1 MQPHRGSNPVS
12 GAEGQDAA
20 AASPSAAMRYL
31 ARQPILDGRGSV
43 VAYELLFRSA
53 AVSAFDGSG
62 DAASQ
67 TMIDNTIIYG
77 LEKLT
82 AGLPAFINCTAATLS
97 SEYIL
102 LLPASST
109 VLEVLEDVEVTEEIL
124 QSCIRLQQK
133 GYKIALDDFIY
144 SPSLDPL
151 IEIADF
157 IKMDFRS
164 TPAADR
170 QTLIS
175 ALTHFKG
182 EYLAEKVETR
192 EEYEEAAQEGF
203 TLFQGYYFCKPA
215 LIQKNAVPS
224 NHLVH
229 LRLIRRLQE
238 DPLDVHAL
246 GEIIKSDPGLA
257 YRMFQYVNS
266 ASCGLRQEVT
276 SITTALLVM
285 GEDLFRRMAT
295 LAVTVEL
302 NTSPSPEIL
311 RIALLRARFCETTAP
326 LCHLEPTEQY
336 LLGLFSL
343 LDAMLQIP
351 MEEALAPL
359 SLPAPIQAA
368 LLGEENNYR
377 SPLAWIESYEHGNFA
392 RCDAL
397 AASCGLEPDFFE
409 RKLTAATLWADELL
423 ALKK

>member
-1 MQPHRGSNPVS
+1 MEPSVYTNPVP
-12 GAEGQDAA
+12 GVEGRNAVAA
-20 AASPSAAMRYL
+20 PPSAAMRYL
-31 ARQPILDGRGSV
+31 ARQPILDRKGCV
-43 VAYELLFRSA
+43 VAYELLFRSGP
-53 AVSAFDGSG
+53 VSAFDGSG

-67 TMIDNTIIYG
+67 TMIDNAMIYG

-102 LLPASST
+102 LLPAPST
-109 VLEVLEDVEVTEEIL
+109 VLEVLEDIEVTEDIV
-124 QSCIRLQQK
+124 QACIRLQQK
-133 GYKIALDDFIY
+133 GYKIALDDFVY

-175 ALTHFKG
+175 ALTHFHG

-192 EEYEEAAQEGF
+192 AEYEEAAQEGF
-203 TLFQGYYFCKPA
+203 TLFQGYYFCKPS
-215 LIQKNAVPS
+215 LIRRNAVPS

-229 LRLIRRLQE
+229 FQLMRLLQQ
-238 DPLDVHAL
+238 DPLDVNAL
-246 GEIIKSDPGLA
+246 GEIIKSEPALA

-266 ASCGLRQEVT
+266 AACGLRQEVT
-276 SITTALLVM
+276 SIPTALLVM
-285 GEDLFRRMAT
+285 GEELFRRLAT
-295 LAVTVEL
+295 LAVTVAL
-302 NTSPSPEIL
+302 NSGPSPEIL
-311 RIALLRARFCETTAP
+311 RMALLRARFCETTAP
-326 LCHLEPTEQY
+326 LCHLEPSQQY

-351 MEEALAPL
+351 MQEALAPL
-359 SLPAPIQAA
+359 SLPAPIHAA
-368 LLGEENNYR
+368 LMGEANTDR
-377 SPLAWIESYEHGNFA
+377 SPLAWLESHEHGDFA

-397 AASCGLEPDFFE
+397 AASLGFKPHVLEQT
-409 RKLTAATLWADELL
+409 LNMATLWTDGIL
-423 ALKK
+423 ART

>member
-1 MQPHRGSNPVS
+1 MEPSLYTNPVP
-12 GAEGQDAA
+12 AA
-20 AASPSAAMRYL
+20 QGRNAVVAPPPAAMRYL
-31 ARQPILDGRGSV
+31 ARQPILDRKGSV
-43 VAYELLFRSA
+43 VAYELLFRSGP
-53 AVSAFDGSG
+53 VSAFDGSG

-67 TMIDNTIIYG
+67 TMIDNAMIYG

-102 LLPASST
+102 LLPAPTT
-109 VLEVLEDVEVTEEIL
+109 VLEVLEDVEVTDDIVRA
-124 QSCIRLQQK
+124 CIRLQQK

-175 ALTHFKG
+175 ALTHFRG

-192 EEYEEAAQEGF
+192 EEYEEAAHEGF

-215 LIQKNAVPS
+215 LMRKSAVPS

-229 LRLIRRLQE
+229 LQLMRLLQQ
-238 DPLDVHAL
+238 DPMNMQAL
-246 GEIIKSDPGLA
+246 GEIIKSEPALA

-266 ASCGLRQEVT
+266 AACGMREEVT
-276 SITTALLVM
+276 SIPTALLVM
-285 GEDLFRRMAT
+285 GEELFRRLAT
-295 LAVTVEL
+295 LAITVAL
-302 NTSPSPEIL
+302 NSGPSPEIL
-311 RIALLRARFCETTAP
+311 RMALLRARFCETTAP
-326 LCHLEPTEQY
+326 LCHLEPSQQY

-351 MEEALAPL
+351 MQEALAPL

-368 LLGEENNYR
+368 LLGQQNTDR
-377 SPLAWIESYEHGNFA
+377 SPLTWLESHEHGDFA

-397 AASCGLEPDFFE
+397 AASFGFKPHVLEQT
-409 RKLTAATLWADELL
+409 LNMATLWTDGIL
-423 ALKK
+423 ART

>member
-1 MQPHRGSNPVS
+1 MEPSLRGDPVP
-12 GAEGQDAA
+12 
-20 AASPSAAMRYL
+20 ASPTRYL
-31 ARQPILDGRGSV
+31 ARQPILDAEGRV

-53 AVSAFDGSG
+53 AVSVFDGTG

-67 TMIDNTIIYG
+67 TMIDNAVIYG

-97 SEYIL
+97 KEYIL
-102 LLPASST
+102 LLKPSST
-109 VLEVLEDVEVTEEIL
+109 VLEVLEDVEVTEDVVKD
-124 QSCIRLQQK
+124 CIRLRQK
-133 GYKIALDDFIY
+133 GYKIALDDFTY

-182 EYLAEKVETR
+182 QYLAEKVETR
-192 EEYEEAAQEGF
+192 AEYEEAAQEGF

-215 LIQKNAVPS
+215 LIRKKAVPS

-229 LRLIRRLQE
+229 LRLVRQLQE

-246 GEIIKSDPGLA
+246 DEIIKSEPALA

-266 ASCGLRQEVT
+266 AACGIRQEVT
-276 SITTALLVM
+276 SITAALLLI
-285 GEDLFRRMAT
+285 GETLFRHMAT

-302 NTSPSPEIL
+302 NKGPSPEIL
-311 RIALLRARFCETTAP
+311 RMAILRARFCEIAARF
-326 LCHLEPTEQY
+326 CALEPSEQY

-343 LDAMLQIP
+343 LDAMLQIS

-368 LLGEENNYR
+368 LLGKQNNYR
-377 SPLAWIESYEHGNFA
+377 SALAWLESHEHGDFA

-397 AASCGLEPDFFE
+397 ATAHGFEPDVLE
-409 RKLTAATLWADELL
+409 QTLNAATLWADDLL
-423 ALKK
+423 AKT

>member
-295 LAVTVEL
+295 LAVTVE
-302 NTSPSPEIL
+302 
-311 RIALLRARFCETTAP
+311 ETQHQP
-326 LCHLEPTEQY
+326 FP
-336 LLGLFSL
+336 
-343 LDAMLQIP
+343 
-351 MEEALAPL
+351 
-359 SLPAPIQAA
+359 
-368 LLGEENNYR
+368 
-377 SPLAWIESYEHGNFA
+377 
-392 RCDAL
+392 
-397 AASCGLEPDFFE
+397 
-409 RKLTAATLWADELL
+409 
-423 ALKK
+423 

>member
-1 MQPHRGSNPVS
+1 MQQRPRTWQVPPV
-12 GAEGQDAA
+12 EGRDAA
-20 AASPSAAMRYL
+20 ATRYL
-31 ARQPILDGRGSV
+31 ARQPILDSCGQV

-53 AVSAFDGSG
+53 AVSVFDGSG
-62 DAASQ
+62 DTASQ
-67 TMIDNTIIYG
+67 TMIDNAMIYG

-109 VLEVLEDVEVTEEIL
+109 VLEVLETVEVTEDIV
-124 QSCIRLQQK
+124 QACIRLQQK

-144 SPSLDPL
+144 DPSLDPL

-164 TPAADR
+164 TPSADR
-170 QTLIS
+170 RTLIS
-175 ALTHFKG
+175 NLSHFKG

-215 LIQKNAVPS
+215 LIRKNAVPS

-229 LRLIRRLQE
+229 LHLVRRLQE
-238 DPLDVHAL
+238 DPLNVNAL
-246 GEIIKSDPGLA
+246 GEIIKSEPALA
-257 YRMFQYVNS
+257 YRMFQFVNS
-266 ASCGLRQEVT
+266 AARGLRQEVT
-276 SITTALLVM
+276 SITTALLFM
-285 GEDLFRRMAT
+285 GEEQFRHMAT
-295 LAVTVEL
+295 LAVSVEL
-302 NTSPSPEIL
+302 NSGPSPEIL
-311 RIALLRARFCETTAP
+311 RMALLRARFCETTAA
-326 LCHLEPTEQY
+326 LFSLEPTGQY

-351 MEEALAPL
+351 MHEAVAPL

-368 LLGEENNYR
+368 LLGAENSYR
-377 SPLAWIESYEHGNFA
+377 APLAWLESHEHGDFA
-392 RCDAL
+392 RCDAI
-397 AASCGLEPDFFE
+397 AAACGLDPTLFE
-409 RKLTAATLWADELL
+409 YNLNAATLWTDELL
-423 ALKK
+423 ATKK

>member
-1 MQPHRGSNPVS
+1 MEPSRHSIPVP
-12 GAEGQDAA
+12 GLGGR
-20 AASPSAAMRYL
+20 AASPSPAMRHL
-31 ARQPILDGRGSV
+31 ARQPILGGQGRV

-67 TMIDNTIIYG
+67 TMIDNAMIYG

-109 VLEVLEDVEVTEEIL
+109 VLEVLEDVEVTEDIV

-144 SPSLDPL
+144 SPSIDPL

-164 TPAADR
+164 PPAADR

-175 ALTHFKG
+175 ALTHFHG

-192 EEYEEAAQEGF
+192 AEFEEAAQEGF

-215 LIQKNAVPS
+215 LIRKNAVPS
-224 NHLVH
+224 NNLVH
-229 LRLIRRLQE
+229 LELVRLLQQ
-238 DPLDVHAL
+238 DPLDVQAL
-246 GEIIKSDPGLA
+246 GEIIKSEPALA

-266 ASCGLRQEVT
+266 AACGLRQAVT
-276 SITTALLVM
+276 SIPTALLVM
-285 GEDLFRRMAT
+285 GEELFRRLAP
-295 LAVTVEL
+295 LAVTV
-302 NTSPSPEIL
+302 
-311 RIALLRARFCETTAP
+311 A
-326 LCHLEPTEQY
+326 
-336 LLGLFSL
+336 
-343 LDAMLQIP
+343 
-351 MEEALAPL
+351 
-359 SLPAPIQAA
+359 
-368 LLGEENNYR
+368 
-377 SPLAWIESYEHGNFA
+377 
-392 RCDAL
+392 
-397 AASCGLEPDFFE
+397 
-409 RKLTAATLWADELL
+409 
-423 ALKK
+423 

>member
-1 MQPHRGSNPVS
+1 MQSHRGSNPFP
-12 GAEGQDAA
+12 GLEGHDAA
-20 AASPSAAMRYL
+20 AISPSGVMRYL
-31 ARQPILDGRGSV
+31 ARQPILDGQGRV

-53 AVSAFDGSG
+53 NLSAFDGSG
-62 DAASQ
+62 DAASL
-67 TMIDNTIIYG
+67 TMIDNAMVYG

-109 VLEVLEDVEVTEEIL
+109 VLEVLEDIEVTEDVVRA
-124 QSCIRLQQK
+124 CIRLQQK

-144 SPSLDPL
+144 SPSIDPL
-151 IEIADF
+151 VEVADF

-192 EEYEEAAQEGF
+192 EEFEEAAEEGF

-215 LIQKNAVPS
+215 LIRKNAVPS

-229 LRLIRRLQE
+229 LQLMRRLQE
-238 DPLDVHAL
+238 DPMDMQAL
-246 GEIIKSDPGLA
+246 GEIIKSEPALA

-266 ASCGLRQEVT
+266 AACGLREEVT

-285 GEDLFRRMAT
+285 GEDLFRRLAT
-295 LAVTVEL
+295 LAITVEL
-302 NTSPSPEIL
+302 NTGPSPEIL
-311 RIALLRARFCETTAP
+311 RMALLRARFCETTAL
-326 LCHLEPTEQY
+326 LCHLEPTAQY

-359 SLPAPIQAA
+359 SLPASIQAA
-368 LLGEENNYR
+368 LLGEKNNHR
-377 SPLAWIESYEHGNFA
+377 SPLTWLESHEHGDFA

-397 AASCGLEPDFFE
+397 AATHGFEPHVLEHT
-409 RKLTAATLWADELL
+409 LNMATLWTDGIL
-423 ALKK
+423 ART